1 MRILVAAERVG
12 PAGGMERYLDVVLP
26 GLVARGATVH
36 VVARELTAA
45 VPAGVT
51 AERVAWADEHDEPD
65 ATARAGV
72 AAALA
77 RFGPDLVLAQ
87 NVMDA
92 GVVEALRGAPR
103 LAYQVHDHRP
113 FCPNGDRVYP
123 RSGRNCTAPLG
134 APCALHALLDGCAY
148 GPRPRTLA
156 LIRRRERLRDAMA
169 AADVTV
175 VASAYVGE
183 RALASGIPAAK
194 IAEIPPPLPDEAY
207 ADFAPSEASTSQPRH
222 AAPGLATSTS
232 ALTAASTSPPTVLF
246 AGRMVPQKG
255 LLSLVRA
262 LARIAPQRR
271 PALRAYGDG
280 PERVLAVREAA
291 VRGVALEA
299 PGAATAARVREGID
313 RTALLAFPSLWA
325 EPFGLMG
332 IEAFARG
339 RPVVAYDGG
348 GVPAWLVHNANGLA
362 VPTGDEAALA
372 QALEMLAGDDALRER
387 FGARAR
393 ADAERYRLAPVLG
406 ALLAS
411 ATGG

>member
-12 PAGGMERYLDVVLP
+12 PAGGMERYLDVMLP

-36 VVARELTAA
+36 VLARELASAPGSATA

-51 AERVAWADEHDEPD
+51 AEPVAWSDEHDEPD
-65 ATARAGV
+65 DAARAAT

-92 GVVEALRGAPR
+92 GVVEALRAAPR

-134 APCALHALLDGCAY
+134 PACALHALLDGCAY
-148 GPRPRTLA
+148 GPRPRTVA
-156 LIRRRERLRDAMA
+156 VIRRRERLRDAIA
-169 AADVTV
+169 AADRVV
-175 VASAYVGE
+175 VASDYVGA
-183 RALASGIPAAK
+183 RAAASGIPAAR
-194 IAEIPPPLPDEAY
+194 IARVPPPLPDDAY
-207 ADFAPSEASTSQPRH
+207 ADPQPASEPAGDELGVTSR
-222 AAPGLATSTS
+222 
-232 ALTAASTSPPTVLF
+232 PPNPVTTVLF

-262 LARIAPQRR
+262 LGRIALQRR
-271 PALRAYGDG
+271 PALRALGDG
-280 PERVLAVREAA
+280 PERVPALREAA
-291 VRGVALEA
+291 ARGVVLDA
-299 PGAATAARVREGID
+299 PGPASAVQVRVALDAA
-313 RTALLAFPSLWA
+313 ALLAFPSLWA
-325 EPFGLMG
+325 EPFGLIG

-348 GVPAWLVHNANGLA
+348 GVPSWLADGVNGLA

-372 QALEMLAGDDALRER
+372 RALEAVAADGALRTR
-387 FGARAR
+387 LGTRAR
-393 ADAERYRLAPVLG
+393 TDAERYRLDPVLNE
-406 ALLAS
+406 LLD
-411 ATGG
+411 TI

>member
-36 VVARELTAA
+36 VLARELASA
-45 VPAGVT
+45 PEGVT
-51 AERVAWADEHDEPD
+51 AERVAWSDEHDEPD
-65 ATARAGV
+65 ETARAATAR
-72 AAALA
+72 ALA

-92 GVVEALRGAPR
+92 GVVEALRAAPR

-134 APCALHALLDGCAY
+134 TPCALHALLDGCAY

-156 LIRRRERLRDAMA
+156 LIRRRERLRDAIG

-183 RALASGIPAAK
+183 RAIASGISAAK
-194 IAEIPPPLPDEAY
+194 IAQVPPPLPDEAY
-207 ADFAPSEASTSQPRH
+207 AGGYVDGSVDTNVDASPTSR
-222 AAPGLATSTS
+222 
-232 ALTAASTSPPTVLF
+232 TVLF

-255 LLSLVRA
+255 LLSLIRA
-262 LARIAPQRR
+262 LARIAPERR

-280 PERVLAVREAA
+280 PERSPALREAA
-291 VRGVALEA
+291 ARGVVLDA
-299 PGAATAARVREGID
+299 PGGASAAQIRAGID
-313 RTALLAFPSLWA
+313 ASEIVALPSLWA
-325 EPFGLMG
+325 EPFGLIG

-348 GVPAWLVHNANGLA
+348 GVRSWLVDGSNGLT

-372 QALEMLAGDDALRER
+372 RALESLTGDDALHRR
-387 FGARAR
+387 LGARAR
-393 ADAERYRLAPVLG
+393 TDAERYRLTPTLD
-406 ALLAS
+406 ALLV
-411 ATGG
+411 ATTGR

>member
-36 VVARELTAA
+36 VLARELASA
-45 VPAGVT
+45 PAGVT
-51 AERVAWADEHDEPD
+51 AERVAWADEHDPPD
-65 ATARAGV
+65 EAARVATAR
-72 AAALA
+72 ALA

-92 GVVEALRGAPR
+92 GVVEALRAAPR

-134 APCALHALLDGCAY
+134 TPCALHALLDGCAY

-156 LIRRRERLRDAMA
+156 LIRRRERLRDAIG

-175 VASAYVGE
+175 VASAYVGA
-183 RALASGIPAAK
+183 RAIASGIPAAK
-194 IAEIPPPLPDEAY
+194 IAQVPPPLPDDAY
-207 ADFAPSEASTSQPRH
+207 ADSPAGSTSR
-222 AAPGLATSTS
+222 
-232 ALTAASTSPPTVLF
+232 TVFF

-255 LLSLVRA
+255 LLSLIRA
-262 LARIAPQRR
+262 LARIAPARR

-280 PERVLAVREAA
+280 PERAPALREAA
-291 VRGVALEA
+291 ARGVVLDA
-299 PGAATAARVREGID
+299 PGGASAARIRAGID
-313 RTALLAFPSLWA
+313 ASEIVALPSLWA
-325 EPFGLMG
+325 EPFGLIG

-348 GVPAWLVHNANGLA
+348 GVRSWLVDGSNGLT

-372 QALEMLAGDDALRER
+372 RALESLTSDDALHRR
-387 FGARAR
+387 LGARAR
-393 ADAERYRLAPVLG
+393 ADAERYRLTPTLD
-406 ALLAS
+406 ALLV
-411 ATGG
+411 ATTGR